1 MAVTNITPILDDEMQ
16 MCDHATYPSLKNKVI
31 LITGGASGIG
41 AVMVEAFCAQQAQVI
56 FIDILDTEARHLCD
70 RVEEKTGLRPI
81 YQYLDA
87 TDIDNL
93 QSFIKSIPEKY
104 QNLDILIN
112 NVANDTRHSPLE
124 IDQQAWRDC
133 LAVNLDSTFF
143 ACQTAISIMRENRVG
158 NIINLSSINVLIGPK
173 QMPGYVAAKSALN
186 GLSKSLANQY
196 GEYGI
201 RVNTILPGWVATDR
215 QLALWLTPEAEREW
229 QKSVALKGRLDP
241 RQVANMA
248 LFLAADDSAMITGQQ
263 FVIDAGRT

>member
-1 MAVTNITPILDDEMQ
+1 MASVKISPSIAKDKDMPEL
-16 MCDHATYPSLKNKVI
+16 ASYPSLKDKVI

-41 AVMVEAFCAQQAQVI
+41 AVMVEAFCRQQAKVI
-56 FIDILDTEARHLCD
+56 FIDILDNEAQQLCEA
-70 RVEEKTGLRPI
+70 VAVKTGVRPI
-81 YQYLDA
+81 YQSLDA
-87 TDIDNL
+87 THIDTL
-93 QSFIKSIPEKY
+93 QAFINTIPE
-104 QNLDILIN
+104 NFERLDILIN

-143 ACQTAISIMRENRVG
+143 ACQTAISLMRKNRTG

-196 GEYGI
+196 GEYGV

-215 QLALWLTPEAEREW
+215 QLALWLTPEAEKEW

-241 RQVANMA
+241 QQVANMA

>member
-1 MAVTNITPILDDEMQ
+1 MASAKISPLLGKDQDMRKL
-16 MCDHATYPSLKNKVI
+16 ARYPSLKDKVI

-41 AVMVEAFCAQQAQVI
+41 AVMVEAFCQQQAKVI
-56 FIDILDTEARHLCD
+56 FIDILDTQAESLCEAVAL
-70 RVEEKTGLRPI
+70 KTGLRPR
-81 YQYLDA
+81 YQSLDA
-87 TDIDNL
+87 THIDTL
-93 QSFIKSIPEKY
+93 QAFINTIPE
-104 QNLDILIN
+104 QFGALDTLIN

-143 ACQTAISIMRENRVG
+143 ACQSAIPIMRKKRCG

-215 QLALWLTPEAEREW
+215 QLALWLTPEAEKEW

-241 RQVANMA
+241 QHVANMA